1 MTECVTA
8 PCLSASGPSP
18 QVFIGCHISYSC
30 DKIPLKGNGMKEGSL
45 VSQFKG
51 LQSLTSMV
59 ADAAGN
65 IVSPDRKRRWK
76 MLPQPKEWISPH
88 SEWVSVK

>member
-1 MTECVTA
+1 MKE
-8 PCLSASGPSP
+8 
-18 QVFIGCHISYSC
+18 I
-30 DKIPLKGNGMKEGSL
+30 KEGSL

-59 ADAAGN
+59 ADTPGH
-65 IVSPDRKRRWK
+65 IVSSGRKRRWK
-76 MLPQPKEWISPH
+76 MLPKPKERYSPH